1 MFNLSDRAN
10 QLNFDVALPMS
21 GPAPF
26 GGGDFDDG
34 RRGCGAKCDV
44 NECLAL
50 LTHIAR
56 VERGQASHRITGGA
70 TSVERREGAASC
82 LTAQLQHQANIGSA
96 IEDFGKKSICR
107 RKCVGEHANGNTGC
121 VCSLAAFSSNDKKT

>member
-1 MFNLSDRAN
+1 MSIEKRFEILLTGAARLFPDSNEAQVLVQHVFNLSDRAN
-10 QLNFDVALPMS
+10 QLNFVVALPMS

-50 LTHIAR
+50 LTHIIAR
-56 VERGQASHRITGGA
+56 VERGQSSHRITGGA
-70 TSVERREGAASC
+70 IERGGRE
-82 LTAQLQHQANIGSA
+82 QP
-96 IEDFGKKSICR
+96 R
-107 RKCVGEHANGNTGC
+107 V
-121 VCSLAAFSSNDKKT
+121 